1 VKTELVVILVHTIH
15 PTDNV
20 NLLLSYVTAKKIKA
34 ALEPGLTSQHE
45 IKLLHEK
52 DEDTTW
58 FGILREDTGFPSF
71 QDYGRYASLMA
82 ESARSPMSPNGL
94 WNGAR
99 DSRCPSLVS
108 FVGETGMLTLKTIRS
123 YTHWF
128 LQAPVKA
135 PW

>member
-1 VKTELVVILVHTIH
+1 MILADTIH
-15 PTDNV
+15 HTDDA
-20 NLLLSYVTAKKIKA
+20 NLPPSLVTAKKIKSA
-34 ALEPGLTSQHE
+34 MEPGVTSEHDK
-45 IKLLHEK
+45 KLLHQK

-82 ESARSPMSPNGL
+82 ESARSPMSPDGQ

-108 FVGETGMLTLKTIRS
+108 FVGETGMRT
-123 YTHWF
+123 
-128 LQAPVKA
+128 
-135 PW
+135 

>member
-1 VKTELVVILVHTIH
+1 MILVDTIH
-15 PTDNV
+15 HTDDA
-20 NLLLSYVTAKKIKA
+20 NLPPSHVIAKKINSA
-34 ALEPGLTSQHE
+34 MEPGVTSE
-45 IKLLHEK
+45 RDKKLLHQK

-82 ESARSPMSPNGL
+82 ESARSPMSPDGQ

-108 FVGETGMLTLKTIRS
+108 FVGETGMRT
-123 YTHWF
+123 
-128 LQAPVKA
+128 
-135 PW
+135 